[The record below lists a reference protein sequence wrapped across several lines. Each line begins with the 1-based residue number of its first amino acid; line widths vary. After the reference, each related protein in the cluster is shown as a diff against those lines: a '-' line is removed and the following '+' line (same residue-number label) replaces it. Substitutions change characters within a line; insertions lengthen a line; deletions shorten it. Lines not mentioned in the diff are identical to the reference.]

1 MFQALDH
8 LSVADLTKLGLSA
21 QKIVFTDRFE
31 NFDILPLFCMHM
43 FRTLRLVYDF
53 FTILN
58 FLK

>member
-31 NFDILPLFCMHM
+31 NFDILPF
-43 FRTLRLVYDF
+43 LVCTYSE
-53 FTILN
+53 LSV
-58 FLK
+58 